1 MKRPRQRSATRRLLC
16 LLWAVAIIAG
26 LHELT
31 VYSNTSSE
39 VRPQP
44 AEWPQ
49 DTTVPRAGDR
59 PTMVLALHPRCVCS
73 RATLEELAVLL
84 ARVSTPPDVEILLYQ
99 PDTAA
104 DSWAQT
110 HLAIRARSLPF
121 VTVRAD
127 RKGRESERFGTPLP
141 GIPLYMLRTDGSFSA
156 EASHA
161 LAAI

>member
-1 MKRPRQRSATRRLLC
+1 
-16 LLWAVAIIAG
+16 
-26 LHELT
+26 
-31 VYSNTSSE
+31 
-39 VRPQP
+39 
-44 AEWPQ
+44 
-49 DTTVPRAGDR
+49 
-59 PTMVLALHPRCVCS
+59 MVLALHPRCVCS

-127 RKGRESERFGTPLP
+127 RKGRESERFGISASGHTVVYAPDGRLLFSGGITRARGHIGDNAGRDAIISLLSNRQPIVSRTPVF
-141 GIPLYMLRTDGSFSA
+141 GCSIQDQS
-156 EASHA
+156 
-161 LAAI
+161 